1 MTDEIPTP
9 TALETADHELAEQLS
24 IARPVPGVG
33 FRGRLHRHLADH
45 DPGYGPRPERLRLLV
60 ACYIGAGGVLIAL
73 AALGLS

>member
-1 MTDEIPTP
+1 VTDEIPTP
-9 TALETADHELAEQLS
+9 SGLETADRELAEELR

-33 FRGRLHRHLADH
+33 FRGRLYRHLADH

-60 ACYIGAGGVLIAL
+60 AGYIGAGGVLIAL

>member
-9 TALETADHELAEQLS
+9 PAPETADDELAEELR

-33 FRGRLHRHLADH
+33 FRGRLHRHLAER

-60 ACYIGAGGVLIAL
+60 AGYIGAGGVLIAVV
-73 AALGLS
+73 ALGFS